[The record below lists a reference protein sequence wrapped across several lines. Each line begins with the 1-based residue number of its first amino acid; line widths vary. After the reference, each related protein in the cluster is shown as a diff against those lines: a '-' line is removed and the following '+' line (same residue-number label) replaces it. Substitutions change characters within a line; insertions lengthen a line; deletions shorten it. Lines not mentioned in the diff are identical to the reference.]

1 MGDCERGT
9 LAVTTSE
16 KISKN
21 NYQLSNPTKN
31 LVKKA
36 RSENT
41 SRDIHKSPLKFEM

>member
-21 NYQLSNPTKN
+21 NYQLSIPKN